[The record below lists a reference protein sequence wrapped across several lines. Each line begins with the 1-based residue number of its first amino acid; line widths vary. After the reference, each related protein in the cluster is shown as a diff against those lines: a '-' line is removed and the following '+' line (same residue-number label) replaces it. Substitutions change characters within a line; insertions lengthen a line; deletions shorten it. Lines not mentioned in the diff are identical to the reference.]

1 MMKAEDGRV
10 TTVPIHAKKI
20 LPKGLLRKI
29 IRVDLKMELKEFM
42 DIYFNL
48 K

>member
-1 MMKAEDGRV
+1 MKAEDGRI
-10 TTVPIHAKKI
+10 TTVPVHSKMI

-29 IRVDLKMELKEFM
+29 IRVDLEMELKEFM
-42 DIYFNL
+42 DIYSRL